1 MDCIVHGVTKSQ
13 TQLSNFHFTKSFP
26 HFVVIHT
33 VKVFSVVDETEVNI
47 FLECPFFLYDTANVG
62 DLISGYFVFG
72 VRAKKKYIYIYIYN

>member
-72 VRAKKKYIYIYIYN
+72 VRAKKKIYIYIYI